1 MYKLLILF
9 IGIAQIAYS
18 QKQAK
23 QSESQLL
30 PFDTSITNQLQF
42 RNVGPWR
49 GGRSTAVTGDFEDK
63 QLFYFG
69 GTGGGVWKTI
79 DGGKNWSNIS
89 DGFFGGSIGSIAA
102 SKADPTIIYVGG
114 GENTMRGNVSS
125 GSGMWK
131 SENGGRTWKS
141 IGLADTRHIM
151 RIVIHPKNPDLVYC
165 AALGHLYGPNS
176 QRGIYRS
183 RDGGNTWERI
193 LFVNEDVGACEL
205 VMDPTNPENLLATFW
220 NVNRTPY
227 SLESGGPGS
236 GIFKS
241 VNGGDTWTEITRNKG
256 LPTDTI
262 GIIGI
267 AIAASNPDK
276 YYAII
281 ESKTGGVFM
290 SEDAGKTWTKTN
302 SDNNLRQRAWYFSK
316 IYCDPENENIVY
328 VLNVEFWKSIDG
340 GKTFSSINTPHG
352 DHHDFWID
360 PKDGNRMIMADDG
373 GAQISFDSGNSWS
386 TYHNQPTAQFY
397 RVSTDNDVP
406 YRILGAQQDN
416 SSVRINHRS
425 TGGQIDGNDWEPTA
439 GFESGYIVADP
450 SNPDI
455 VYGGN
460 YSGFIGCYNHIT
472 GDSKVI
478 TVWPDDPIGQGGEN
492 LKYRFQWNFPLFFSP
507 HDPKKLYAAGN
518 VLFYTIDG
526 GLSWVPI
533 SPDLTTNNKSKQKKS
548 GGIITKDNTGVEMY
562 CTIFTAA
569 ESALEKDLIYAGTD
583 DGLLHVTKNGGQS
596 WENITPTD
604 LPEFAMFNCIEVDP
618 FVKGKMYFAAT
629 RYKLDDNKPYLYVTE
644 DYGKSWRKIVNGI
657 NNNHF
662 TRVIR
667 ADQKRSGLLY
677 CGTEAGL
684 YISYDDGALWFR
696 FQNNLPLV
704 PITDMTIKN
713 NDLIIA
719 TQGRSFWIMD
729 DLSVLQEMKNEIAK
743 QNLYV
748 FQVRDVYKINGYQ
761 IPKPINAGKNPA
773 PGVVIN
779 YYLKSDPDTA
789 TALSIQLIDNKGQVI
804 KMFATNADK
813 KELQISALKGLNQF
827 SWNFDYPAAE
837 SIDGLFLWNGT
848 PGAPTAAPG
857 NYSATVKF
865 GKDSVTIQFKILPD
879 PNLTATV
886 ADYQAQFD
894 LSIQIRDKFNETQKA
909 LKDIRSIKTQIND
922 YVSKLG
928 TNTPAALKDSVQS
941 INKKLAAIEEAL
953 YETKNA
959 SVQDMLNYG
968 IKLNDKLAGL
978 YNVVSSGNS
987 RPSKQSYEVFEYL
1000 SAEINKELEKL
1011 RLVKTTDIHQ
1021 LNEMIRKA
1029 ELPAIITAD

>member
-1 MYKLLILF
+1 MILF
-9 IGIAQIAYS
+9 MFVAQFAFG
-18 QKQAK
+18 QKQSK
-23 QSESQLL
+23 QSAMMQI

-42 RNVGPWR
+42 RNIGPWR
-49 GGRSTAVTGDFEDK
+49 GGRSTAVAGDYEDK

-79 DGGKNWSNIS
+79 DGGNNWSNIS
-89 DGFFGGSIGSIAA
+89 DGFFGGSIGSIAV
-102 SKADPTIIYVGG
+102 SKSDPTIIYVGG

-131 SENGGRTWKS
+131 TENGGRTWKN
-141 IGLADTRHIM
+141 IGLTDSRHIM
-151 RIVIHPKNPDLVYC
+151 RIVIHPKDPDLVYC
-165 AALGHLYGPNS
+165 AALGHLYGPNTE
-176 QRGIYRS
+176 RGIYRS
-183 RDGGNTWERI
+183 KDGGKTWERI
-193 LFVNEDVGACEL
+193 LYINEFVGACEL

-220 NVNRTPY
+220 NVKRTPY

-241 VNGGDTWTEITRNKG
+241 VNGGDTWTEITHQTG
-256 LPTDTI
+256 LPKDTL

-267 AIAASNPDK
+267 CISQSNPNK

-290 SEDAGKTWTKTN
+290 SEDAGKTWSKIN
-302 SDNNLRQRAWYFSK
+302 ADNNLRQRAWYFSK
-316 IYCDPENENIVY
+316 IFCDPKNENIVY
-328 VLNVEFWKSIDG
+328 VLNVQFWKSIDG
-340 GKTFSSINTPHG
+340 GKTFASVNTPHG
-352 DHHDFWID
+352 DHHNLWID
-360 PKDGNRMIMADDG
+360 PNDGNRMIMADDG
-373 GAQISFDSGNSWS
+373 GAQISFDGAQSWS
-386 TYHNQPTAQFY
+386 TYYNQPTAQFY

-416 SSVRINHRS
+416 SSVRIMHRS
-425 TGGQIDGNDWEPTA
+425 SDGQIDQNNWEPTA

-460 YSGFIGCYNHIT
+460 YSGFIGCYNHLT
-472 GDSKVI
+472 GDSRVI

-526 GLSWVPI
+526 GLTWIPI
-533 SPDLTTNNKSKQKKS
+533 SPDLTTNDKSKQKKS
-548 GGIITKDNTGVEMY
+548 GGIITKDNTGVEIY

-569 ESALEKDLIYAGTD
+569 ESPLEKDLIYAGTD
-583 DGLLHVTKNGGQS
+583 DGLLQMTKNGGIN
-596 WENITPTD
+596 WENITPVD
-604 LPEFAMFNCIEVDP
+604 LPKFTMFNCIEVDP

-629 RYKLDDNKPYLYVTE
+629 GYKSDDNKPYLYVTE
-644 DYGKSWRKIVNGI
+644 DYGRSWRKIVNGI
-657 NNNHF
+657 QPEHF

-684 YISYDDGALWFR
+684 YISYDDGANWFR

-704 PITDMTIKN
+704 PITDITIKN
-713 NDLIIA
+713 NDLILA
-719 TQGRSFWIMD
+719 TQGRSFWILD
-729 DLSVLQEMKNEIAK
+729 DLSVLQEMNFAIAK
-743 QNLYV
+743 TNLFV
-748 FQVRDVYKINGYQ
+748 FTVRDVYKIGGFQND
-761 IPKPINAGKNPA
+761 KPVNAGKNPA
-773 PGVVIN
+773 AGVVIN
-779 YYLKSDPDTA
+779 YFINAEPDTA
-789 TALSIQLIDNKGQVI
+789 AVLTIQFMDEKGQLINT
-804 KMFATNADK
+804 FASNSDK
-813 KELQISALKGLNQF
+813 KELQIKAIKGLNQF

-837 SIDGLFLWNGT
+837 IIEGLSLWNGT
-848 PGAPTAAPG
+848 PGAPSAAPG
-857 NYSATVKF
+857 KYTANIKF
-865 GKDSVTIQFKILPD
+865 GNDSLLMGFKILPD
-879 PNLTATV
+879 PNLSSTV

-894 LSIQIRDKFNETQKA
+894 LLIQIRDKFNETQKA
-909 LKDIRSIKTQIND
+909 LKEIRSIKTQVNE

-928 TNTPAALKDSVQS
+928 NKAPQALKDSVEQ
-941 INKKLAAIEEAL
+941 ITKKLTTIEETL

-959 SVQDMLNYG
+959 STQDMLNYG

-987 RPSKQSYEVFEYL
+987 KPSKQSYEVYEYL
-1000 SAEINKELEKL
+1000 SGEINKELEKL
-1011 RLVKTTDIHQ
+1011 KAIKETDIQ
-1021 LNEMIRKA
+1021 QINDMIRNA
-1029 ELPAIITAD
+1029 ELPAIITD